1 MVKKTKTKPKSAPKP
16 VPTQDETQFKAS
28 LVVDA
33 KPKLKDSDIFVNM
46 TDGQKNR
53 AVHRQARKDRMVSTK
68 KAKEERKNKDR

>member
-1 MVKKTKTKPKSAPKP
+1 MVKKTKSMPKSAPNP

-33 KPKLKDSDIFVNM
+33 KPTMKETDIFVNM

-53 AVHRQARKDRMVSTK
+53 VAHSKARKNRMVATK
-68 KAKEERKNKDR
+68 KAKEEKKKKDR